1 MLGRIESVEFSRSK
15 DRCDTLSDEK
25 PADAMMLMKALIGKM
40 ESMDA
45 ELNML
50 RKQVSNP
57 HTMLRKSGF
66 VKAVTPAS
74 EDVWGDPLRGERDEV
89 ISKAANRV
97 NESMD
102 GMTMPDTNEEWHK
115 MSWDD
120 IHAMANTA
128 AQAEGRRVDQ

>member
-1 MLGRIESVEFSRSK
+1 
-15 DRCDTLSDEK
+15 
-25 PADAMMLMKALIGKM
+25 MMLMKALIGKM

-45 ELNML
+45 ELTML

-57 HTMLRKSGF
+57 QTMLRKSGF

-89 ISKAANRV
+89 ISKAAQQIS
-97 NESMD
+97 E
-102 GMTMPDTNEEWHK
+102 TMGIDMPSTNEEWHE
-115 MSWDD
+115 MSWED
-120 IHAMANTA
+120 IHEMANTA

>member
-1 MLGRIESVEFSRSK
+1 M
-15 DRCDTLSDEK
+15 SDE
-25 PADAMMLMKALIGKM
+25 ANATLLMKALISKM

-57 HTMLRKSGF
+57 QAMLRKSGF
-66 VKAVTPAS
+66 VKAITPAS
-74 EDVWGDPLRGERDEV
+74 EDVWGDPLRGERNDV
-89 ISKAANRV
+89 ISKAGDGV
-97 NESMD
+97 NESLG
-102 GMTMPDTNEEWHK
+102 GMTMPSTNEEWHE

-128 AQAEGRRVDQ
+128 AEAEGRRIDPQ